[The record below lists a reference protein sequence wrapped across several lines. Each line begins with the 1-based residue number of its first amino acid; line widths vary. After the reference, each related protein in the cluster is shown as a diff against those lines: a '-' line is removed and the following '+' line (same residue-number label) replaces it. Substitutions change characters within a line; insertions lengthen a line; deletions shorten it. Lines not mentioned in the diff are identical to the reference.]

1 MAPSFQQL
9 TNLSSLYR
17 LHEIVQKTAVV
28 CGNENLQNTR
38 SVDIP
43 FLPILLITLPW
54 GPSAQLTPS
63 TLSTVLSTHFFLI
76 LVFTMMINELT
87 VWIHKIKQKQ
97 KRAKI
102 KQAINLKKQNKKTL
116 GLLIALGITFPEN
129 WQKSGE

>member
-17 LHEIVQKTAVV
+17 LHEIEQKTAVV

-102 KQAINLKKQNKKTL
+102 KQAINLKKKIKKL
-116 GLLIALGITFPEN
+116 
-129 WQKSGE
+129 